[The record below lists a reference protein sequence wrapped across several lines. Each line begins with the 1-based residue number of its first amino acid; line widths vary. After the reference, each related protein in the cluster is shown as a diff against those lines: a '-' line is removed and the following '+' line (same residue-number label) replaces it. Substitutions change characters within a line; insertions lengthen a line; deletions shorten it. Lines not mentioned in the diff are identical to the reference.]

1 MALARRPPYRTE
13 MISFADVQDV
23 VDGLRSDGCDS
34 AARELSEANVGVFNS
49 LELAMK
55 WRFYVQRALALT
67 AISQAT
73 RVKAQ
78 ALFDKL
84 DAELS

>member
-1 MALARRPPYRTE
+1 
-13 MISFADVQDV
+13 MISFAEVQEV
-23 VDGLRSDGCDS
+23 VDGLRSDGCES
-34 AARELSEANVGVFNS
+34 AGRELSEANVGVFNS

-55 WRFYVQRALALT
+55 WRFYVQRALSLS
-67 AISQAT
+67 AISQST

-84 DAELS
+84 EAELS